1 VIWQPSDFVPH
12 LAAPVRIVD
21 VAFEDLDEPVARVRL
36 ALRAPTPVGE
46 QPPIPRVPDHI
57 MGLILPEAHEMDL
70 PGQPAQVRDEYEA
83 VAAWSR
89 KYSFAEVLVAC
100 APSVSTMLAIDSLM
114 TCYECTIGVLTEE
127 GTCAVAR
134 LEGYR
139 GPGRGRVITLGEPEG
154 AEPGPSWLYPSA
166 LHAYLTEINWREYQR
181 GGQFVADV
189 HELPDPPRALL
200 VEYDGREHRV
210 EVLDV
215 ESAHWAQR
223 AFPRPETQLWIFK
236 QLWNANFPNLPFPLL
251 WVLNNPKDPQ
261 RVPPAPFAM
270 TRSQNTRLAEI
281 WHEAFSND
289 SLPFR

>member
-21 VAFEDLDEPVARVRL
+21 VEFEDLEQPVARVRL
-36 ALRAPTPVGE
+36 ALRAPTPVGQ
-46 QPPIPRVPDHI
+46 QPPVPRVPAHI
-57 MGLILPEAHEMDL
+57 MGLVLPEAHEMDL
-70 PGQPAQVRDEYEA
+70 PGQPAQVRAEYEA
-83 VAAWSR
+83 VAAWEG

-100 APSVSTMLAIDSLM
+100 APSVGTTLAIDSLI
-114 TCYECTIGVLTEE
+114 TRYERTIGVLTEE

-134 LEGYR
+134 REGYR

-181 GGQFVADV
+181 AGQFVDGV

-200 VEYDGREHRV
+200 VEYDGHTHRV
-210 EVLDV
+210 EVLNV
-215 ESAHWAQR
+215 ESAFWAKR

-236 QLWNANFPNLPFPLL
+236 QLWNASFPNQRFPLL
-251 WVLNNPKDPQ
+251 WAMNHSTDPY
-261 RVPPAPFAM
+261 RVPPPPFAM
-270 TRSQNTRLAEI
+270 TESQHARLAEI
-281 WHEAFSND
+281 WYEAFSND
-289 SLPFR
+289 LPFR